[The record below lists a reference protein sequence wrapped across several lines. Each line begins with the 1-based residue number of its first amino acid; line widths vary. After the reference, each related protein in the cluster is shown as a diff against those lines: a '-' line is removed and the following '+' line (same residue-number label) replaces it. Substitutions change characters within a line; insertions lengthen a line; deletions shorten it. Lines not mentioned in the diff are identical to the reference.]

1 MKRLWMKKALSLS
14 LALLMLL
21 SLVAC
26 GGNDKAD
33 NDAGKTN
40 TSDKADSG
48 KTESGDKDPGS
59 DSQASEL
66 KERVVIGMSGIMTT
80 RDPHF
85 NVNTVDSYFY
95 EMTHNTLIE
104 WNTETK
110 VFDPELAESWE
121 MNEDGTVV
129 TFKLREDVD
138 FQNGEHFT
146 AADVVY
152 SYDRAMQSAAQLST
166 LENVE
171 SVEAVDEYT
180 VQFNLKSYDA
190 EFYENVIDNDYISIL
205 NEKAINEDPDNGP
218 SVGTG
223 AYILSE
229 WVPSDH
235 VTLTR
240 NENYWGELPPS
251 KEILVRAI
259 SEPSARVVAL
269 QTGEI
274 DVCYSVPGIEAAN
287 LADSQGCELIQV
299 PNTTI
304 VYLAMNVSGTCE
316 PLMDENL
323 RLALIHAT
331 DPEGVILGVKE
342 GYADLPNGPIPQG
355 LWGYDENVQ
364 PYHYD
369 LEKAKEYMAASNYP
383 DGLELDLMYRGDRY
397 PGLFEVLQ
405 AQWAQIGVTLNLQT
419 DDPAVYSDLMSAG
432 TYEVAGAQIGTS
444 TIGYMVNLIWTSGAS
459 ANMTRYGSEEMDKL
473 LSDAMAERD
482 TEKRAQMYAELQQM
496 ITDTKTQIPLYINM
510 DLHGHRVGVTGIN
523 YKPDG
528 CIDYTYV
535 AATK

>member
-26 GGNDKAD
+26 GGNDKVD

-48 KTESGDKDPGS
+48 KTESADKGTSSEP
-59 DSQASEL
+59 EL
-66 KERVVIGMSGIMTT
+66 KERVVIGMSGIMEN
-80 RDPHF
+80 RDPHATTVT
-85 NVNTVDSYFY
+85 VNSFAYRL
-95 EMTHNTLIE
+95 THNTLIE
-104 WNTETK
+104 WNSETK

-146 AADVVY
+146 SADVVY
-152 SYDRAMQSAAQLST
+152 SFNRAMESAAQLST

-180 VQFNLKSYDA
+180 VQFNLKGYDA
-190 EFYENVIDNDYISIL
+190 EFYDNVVSNNYLSIL

-223 AYILSE
+223 AYMISE
-229 WVPSDH
+229 WVPGDQLL
-235 VTLTR
+235 LTR

-251 KEILVRAI
+251 KEILLRAI
-259 SEPSARVVAL
+259 GEPSARVVAL

-274 DVCYSVPGIEAAN
+274 DVCYSVPGIEAAS

-299 PNTTI
+299 PTNTI

-331 DPEGVILGVKE
+331 DSEGIILGVKE
-342 GYADLPNGPIPQG
+342 GYADLPNGPVPQG

-444 TIGYMVNLIWTSGAS
+444 TIGYMLNLIWTSDAS

-473 LSDAMAERD
+473 LSDAMAEMD

-510 DLHGHRVGVTGIN
+510 DLHGHRTGVTGVIYN
-523 YKPDG
+523 SAG
-528 CIDYTYV
+528 GVDYTYV